1 MLKLSLRNKFI
12 LYFSP
17 LIVCI
22 FFLATYSILTFSSIH
37 NHFKK
42 LQRDVTPNAVAM
54 LELKKLLLALESGI
68 KEKRIN
74 QNQISSKIEQF
85 KKIISSHADHA
96 DTVLD
101 PVAKSSHDTLHRT
114 ILTMSLSKYILN
126 QSETGWQDADLPYV
140 SDFIHQE
147 LISLGPVLDE
157 HLASHLQELTKTEE
171 FVSIKYQQTLVV
183 VALASVAVIVFT
195 VVMLMALIRSVVRPV
210 KILQAGT
217 KQIGEGNL
225 EYHMEI
231 ASGDEFEFLAGEF
244 KKMAAKLSQYH
255 DHLDQK
261 VQAKTKELLDA
272 NVELQKTEEQVHFL
286 SQELIKVQETER
298 QQISLDLHDNVA
310 QELSSLKVAGES
322 ILEDVAGDNIP
333 LQQEIIEWGKLL
345 DRCIKTVREL
355 SYNLRPPG
363 LEQNGL
369 PSAVFDYCRN
379 FSKQTGI
386 TVKFSKA
393 GLDNLQP
400 EMNYAIG
407 INIYR
412 LVQEAFNNI
421 KNHAQANRVDIKL
434 LSSHPN
440 IILRI
445 EDDGQGFD
453 LEEAFQKARQNKRLG
468 LLGMQERVRMV
479 NGNFKIYSAP
489 RKGTKIFITIPLDR
503 DYAGKEKNS
512 DS

>member
-22 FFLATYSILTFSSIH
+22 FFLATYCILTFSSIH
-37 NHFKK
+37 NHFEK

-54 LELKKLLLALESGI
+54 LELKKLLLSLESGI

-74 QNQISSKIEQF
+74 RNQISSNIEQF
-85 KKIISSHADHA
+85 KKIVSSHADHA
-96 DTVLD
+96 NTVLD
-101 PVAKSSHDTLHRT
+101 PVAKSSHDTMHRA
-114 ILTMSLSKYILN
+114 ILTMSLSEYILN
-126 QSETGWQDADLPYV
+126 QSETGWQDAELSNV
-140 SDFIHQE
+140 SDVIHQE

-157 HLASHLQELTKTEE
+157 HLASHLQELTKTEA
-171 FVSIKYQQTLVV
+171 FVSQKYQQTLVV

-195 VVMLMALIRSVVRPV
+195 GVMLMALIRSVMGPV
-210 KILQAGT
+210 KLLQEGT

-225 EYHMEI
+225 EYNMEI
-231 ASGDEFEFLAGEF
+231 ASGDEFEFLAREF
-244 KKMAAKLSQYH
+244 KKMALKLSQYH

-261 VQAKTKELLDA
+261 VQERTKELLDA
-272 NVELQKTEEQVHFL
+272 NVEFKKAEEQVHFL
-286 SQELIKVQETER
+286 SQESIKVQETER

-322 ILEDVAGDNIP
+322 ILKDVARDNIP
-333 LQQEIIEWGKLL
+333 LQQEIIGWGKLL

-363 LEQNGL
+363 LEQIGL
-369 PSAVFDYCRN
+369 SSAVSDYCRN

-386 TVKFSKA
+386 AVKFSEA
-393 GLDNLQP
+393 GVDNLQP
-400 EMNYAIG
+400 EINYA

-412 LVQEAFNNI
+412 LVQEALNNI
-421 KNHAQANRVDIKL
+421 KNHAHANRVDIKL

-445 EDDGQGFD
+445 EDDGHGFD
-453 LEEAFQKARQNKRLG
+453 LEEGYRKARQDKRLG
-468 LLGMQERVRMV
+468 LLGMQERVRMM
-479 NGNFKIYSAP
+479 NGTFKIHSTLQE
-489 RKGTKIFITIPLDR
+489 GTKIFIKIPLDK
-503 DYAGKEKNS
+503 DNAGKEKNT
-512 DS
+512 DC